1 MTYKD
6 SYRDALDFTCKKLG
20 LKYYKVPKRPTCVG
34 IKYGYDIIYLICRC
48 CYIRYTIKST
58 KETKDIP
65 TGTTASEYAST
76 IKKILEYFINTI
88 DVVENMSDEFKN
100 ETDGISATN
109 FYDNPDFNIPDE
121 CNDI

>member
-1 MTYKD
+1 MEVVIMNYKD

-34 IKYGYDIIYLICRC
+34 IKYGYDIIYLIRRC

-65 TGTTASEYAST
+65 TGTTASMPFSICLLITLYCLLITLSSVLYTFLCLTDIIMYDT
-76 IKKILEYFINTI
+76 IFL
-88 DVVENMSDEFKN
+88 
-100 ETDGISATN
+100 
-109 FYDNPDFNIPDE
+109 
-121 CNDI
+121 